1 MMNSVMV
8 PKNMPMSRHV
18 ITFLSSVAS
27 GSDNPT
33 MAIIKAMAVP
43 SGMPFATNT
52 SIIGTIPTALAYIG
66 TANTTASGTANQL
79 SRAI

>member
-1 MMNSVMV
+1 MNSVMV

-33 MAIIKAMAVP
+33 MAIIKVMAVP

-52 SIIGTIPTALAYIG
+52 
-66 TANTTASGTANQL
+66 
-79 SRAI
+79 